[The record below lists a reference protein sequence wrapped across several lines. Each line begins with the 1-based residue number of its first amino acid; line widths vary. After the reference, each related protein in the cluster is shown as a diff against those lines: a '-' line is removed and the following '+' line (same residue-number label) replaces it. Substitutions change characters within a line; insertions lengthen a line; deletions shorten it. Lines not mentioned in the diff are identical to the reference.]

1 MEVNIM
7 LKGSKN
13 LAKLQEIIGS
23 TLARIPV
30 SANAW
35 TVLSFIAGLCG
46 FGSLYYQSLLPGL
59 AFFTL
64 SFALDAV
71 DGAVARAKKQVSAKG
86 AFLDGMLDRLN
97 EFFLL
102 LGLMFYPFPAFIMP
116 ASFWLLM
123 ILFFGTCM
131 TSFVKAYAEHSGAL
145 SHERAMRLPG
155 VLERPERAVTLL
167 AAMLVAL
174 FSPQLASMAFAFVS
188 ALCFLTFA
196 ERFFTVLIRSE

>member
-1 MEVNIM
+1 M
-7 LKGSKN
+7 LKSSKN
-13 LAKLQEIIGS
+13 AAKIQAKIGELLASVPI
-23 TLARIPV
+23 

-35 TVLSFIAGLCG
+35 TVLSLLAGLCG
-46 FGSLYYQSLLPGL
+46 FGSLYYQNLLLGM

-64 SFALDAV
+64 SFALDAI

-102 LGLMFYPFPAFIMP
+102 TGLMFYPFPAFIMP

-131 TSFVKAYAEHSGAL
+131 TSFVKAYAEHAGAL
-145 SHERAMRLPG
+145 SHEQAMRLPG
-155 VLERPERAVTLL
+155 VLERPERALALL
-167 AAMLVAL
+167 ASMLVAL
-174 FSPQLASMAFAFVS
+174 YSPELASIAFAFVS

-196 ERFFTVLIRSE
+196 ERFFAVLIRSE